1 MSETL
6 TAHPLSQ
13 AIYEGV
19 LESPPWKTLLKDL
32 ETYMS
37 ASSATMMLRR
47 PRLTDP
53 GFTVY
58 LYSDLDN
65 SALENF
71 NARTYPDSPFS
82 ELPEKKV
89 FTLNDRVSR
98 SELESLEFFKF
109 LKNYGV
115 SDLIGFDVYDKRSG
129 LRLRLRLVRT
139 ANAAPFSQQDR
150 ARLQSIVPLMSKA
163 LTLYSAVTHNSFVE
177 EFYEEL
183 LGSMGIASVILN
195 AQLEVLSANK
205 EATQILSA
213 KDGVFILSNSLRC
226 SHSPDQKK
234 FEAACHKLLKGGVN
248 EEKTQSK
255 TQSKTQAMRSISIS
269 RTSLGSKWDAHIRK
283 IDKEKVSFGRRGPK
297 LVLLLQDVAQGHA
310 PSQSRLI
317 ERFGVTPAEAKLI
330 PHLVG
335 GLTLTAAAQALGI
348 SRNTARAQLS
358 SIFIKTGVNR
368 QTQLVKLVAD
378 TFATHW
384 Q

>member
-1 MSETL
+1 MSETI

-47 PRLTDP
+47 PRLSDP

-109 LKNYGV
+109 LNNYGV
-115 SDLIGFDVYDKRSG
+115 SDLIGFDVYEKRSG

-139 ANAAPFSQQDR
+139 ANAPPFSQQDR

-195 AQLEVLSANK
+195 AKLEVLSANK
-205 EATQILSA
+205 EASQILAA
-213 KDGVFILSNSLRC
+213 KDGVFLLSNSLRC
-226 SHSPDQKK
+226 NQSADQKK
-234 FEAACHKLLKGGVN
+234 FEVACNKLLKGGIN
-248 EEKTQSK
+248 EEKAQSK
-255 TQSKTQAMRSISIS
+255 TRAMRSISIS

-283 IDKEKVSFGRRGPK
+283 IDKEKVAFGRRGPK

-330 PHLVG
+330 PLLVD